1 MNESQHS
8 PKRSRIGIFKPLRS
22 RDFALLW
29 SGMTISLLG
38 DGIYLVAV
46 AFQVYKL
53 SNSPAALSKVFFA
66 WTAPMLLVF
75 LVAGVLTDRMDRR
88 KMMIAADLV
97 RGIAMGGL
105 GFLALSGDLTI
116 TLMLWLVAVYG
127 VGDALFMPA
136 FTAIVPDIV
145 PAHLLVEANSLDQFV
160 RPLTIRFAGPAIGG
174 VLVATIQPGGA
185 FLVDAVSFGVS
196 ALAVALMQNRHV
208 PRVATE
214 KKSIVREVSEGFSF
228 VRRYTWLWGTLFSA
242 AIGLLFFFGPLEVLV
257 PYVVK
262 NDLGGSA
269 GDYGVVLSM
278 GGVGAI
284 IVSFLLGQRGL
295 PKRHITFMYISW
307 TLGVLMIASFA
318 FVTAVWQAMLASF
331 VMSSLFTMG
340 LIVWGTLMH
349 KLVPTELLGR
359 VSSLD
364 WLVSTSFIPVS
375 FLLTGPAAKAFGV
388 GHTLVGAGLAGAF
401 LTIVCLLLPS
411 IRDTEHD
418 GSMDAVPDK
427 IEPVVEQEGALL

>member
-1 MNESQHS
+1 MNES
-8 PKRSRIGIFKPLRS
+8 PKTSHTSRIGIFKPLKS

-46 AFQVYKL
+46 AFQVYEL

-88 KMMIAADLV
+88 KMMIAADV
-97 RGIAMGGL
+97 IRGLSMGAL
-105 GFLALSGDLTI
+105 GYLSLAGHLTI
-116 TLMLWLVAVYG
+116 TQMLGLVAIYG

-136 FTAIVPDIV
+136 FTAIVPEIV
-145 PAHLLVEANSLDQFV
+145 PRHLLLEANSLDQFV
-160 RPLTIRFAGPAIGG
+160 RPLTIRFAGPALGG
-174 VLVATIQPGGA
+174 ILVATIQPGGA
-185 FLVDAVSFGVS
+185 FVVDAVSFAVS
-196 ALAVALMQNRHV
+196 ALAVAFMQNRHL
-208 PRVATE
+208 PRDATE
-214 KKSIVREVSEGFSF
+214 KPSVMREVAEGFSF
-228 VRRYTWLWGTLFSA
+228 VRRYTWLWGTLLSA

-257 PYVVK
+257 PFVVK
-262 NDLGGSA
+262 NDLGGTA
-269 GDYGVVLSM
+269 GDYGLVLSM

-284 IVSFLLGQRGL
+284 ITSVLLGQRGL
-295 PKRHITFMYISW
+295 PRRHMTFMYVSW
-307 TLGVLMIASFA
+307 TLGVLMVATFA
-318 FVTAVWQAMLASF
+318 FVQEVWQAMAMSL
-331 VMSSLFTMG
+331 VMASLFTAGM
-340 LIVWGTLMH
+340 IVWGTLMH

-388 GHTLVGAGLAGAF
+388 DTTLVGAGILGAL
-401 LTIVCLLLPS
+401 LTIVSLLLPG
-411 IRDTEHD
+411 IRDTEKD
-418 GSMDAVPDK
+418 GSMDRATADP
-427 IEPVVEQEGALL
+427 PLVVEEEAALL